1 MFSLNVFN
9 VTLYCCTAFFKRGA
23 FQQNFINKLHN
34 SFTVLSRE
42 IINCFVQYA
51 HDDFERSDYK
61 LPDEEP
67 SLETSIFRISFRERN
82 VKTNC
87 I

>member
-34 SFTVLSRE
+34 GFTVLSRQT
-42 IINCFVQYA
+42 INCFVQYA
-51 HDDFERSDYK
+51 HDDFEHSDYK
-61 LPDEEP
+61 LPYEGL
-67 SLETSIFRISFRERN
+67 SLEMWNSSCFYRFR
-82 VKTNC
+82 
-87 I
+87 